1 MENTSC
7 QNRQSRRSQVLLSA
21 TIESGGSEQS
31 VKLRNLSEQGA
42 LIEGVKL
49 PIEGTQVVFK
59 RKELE
64 APGRVVWV
72 NGKLAGIAFGEKL
85 ETEQVLRHIPA
96 PRNIAQPKSWR
107 PGLKSSLN
115 DEQRHLAESW
125 IWNPPHARLGE

>member
-1 MENTSC
+1 MENTNC

-85 ETEQVLRHIPA
+85 ETEQVLRHIPS

-107 PGLKSSLN
+107 PGLKANLS

>member
-1 MENTSC
+1 METTNC

-21 TIESGGSEQS
+21 TIECGGSEQS

-42 LIEGVKL
+42 LIEGAKL

-64 APGRVVWV
+64 ASGRVVWV
-72 NGKLAGIAFGEKL
+72 NGKLGGIAFGEKL
-85 ETEQVLRHIPA
+85 ETEQVLRHIPS

-107 PGLKSSLN
+107 PGLRSNLSE
-115 DEQRHLAESW
+115 EQRHLAESW

>member
-1 MENTSC
+1 
-7 QNRQSRRSQVLLSA
+7 
-21 TIESGGSEQS
+21 
-31 VKLRNLSEQGA
+31 
-42 LIEGVKL
+42 
-49 PIEGTQVVFK
+49 
-59 RKELE
+59 
-64 APGRVVWV
+64 V